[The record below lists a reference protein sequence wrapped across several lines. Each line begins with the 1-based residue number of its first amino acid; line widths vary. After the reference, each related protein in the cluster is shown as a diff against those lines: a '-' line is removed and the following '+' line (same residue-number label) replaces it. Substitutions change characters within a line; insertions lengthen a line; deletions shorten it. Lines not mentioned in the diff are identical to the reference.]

1 MKLTEITNS
10 ISQLN
15 KADISALNTSGLG
28 FEQNKQFA
36 NKNDGSFSSILDK
49 SINEVN
55 NTQVT
60 AYNAMQDIA
69 TGKVENLQEA
79 VQKIEQAELSLKLA
93 LEVKN
98 KALGAY
104 KQVMAMQV

>member
-1 MKLTEITNS
+1 MKLSEITSSIGNLDKNS
-10 ISQLN
+10 LMGTLGIE
-15 KADISALNTSGLG
+15 SGLS
-28 FEQNKQFA
+28 QNTE
-36 NKNDGSFSSILDK
+36 NTESFSSILKD
-49 SINEVN
+49 SIDEVN
-55 NTQVT
+55 QSQVN
-60 AYNAMQDIA
+60 AYNAMNDIA

-79 VQKIEQAELSLKLA
+79 VKQIEEAELSLKLG